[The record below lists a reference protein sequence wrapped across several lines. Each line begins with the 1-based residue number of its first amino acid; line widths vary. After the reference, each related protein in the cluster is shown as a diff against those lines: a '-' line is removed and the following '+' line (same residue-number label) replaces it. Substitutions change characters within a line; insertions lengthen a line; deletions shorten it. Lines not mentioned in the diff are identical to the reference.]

1 MKWIHK
7 FCNQYV
13 DPKALTC
20 RPTMGVQTK
29 VGGAGNKGQ
38 DPGHQRNHECMEFL
52 KIQYELICLILTGAL
67 YVMTGSLLG
76 LTNTFTFS
84 LSPTQ
89 FRVKKMK
96 LTFVCIP
103 TKISQSILRS
113 LDVHVFFLVV
123 TLFSNAWCASTKG
136 RRQFS
141 SLQSSGEGKWHGI
154 LEIIFLDEIYIFRKD
169 GAGFPDFEDIDTVP
183 SPSMWNQ
190 QLDEHL
196 EWEMTIH

>member
-1 MKWIHK
+1 MFPSVILGTKWIHK
-7 FCNQYV
+7 FCDQYV

-38 DPGHQRNHECMEFL
+38 DPGHQRNRECMEFL
-52 KIQYELICLILTGAL
+52 KIDKIWTVICLILTWAL
-67 YVMTGSLLG
+67 YVMIGPLLG

-123 TLFSNAWCASTKG
+123 ALFSNAWCASTKG
-136 RRQFS
+136 QRQFS
-141 SLQSSGEGKWHGI
+141 SLQFSGEGKWHGK
-154 LEIIFLDEIYIFRKD
+154 LYF
-169 GAGFPDFEDIDTVP
+169 
-183 SPSMWNQ
+183 
-190 QLDEHL
+190 
-196 EWEMTIH
+196 